1 MQTKYMEIEFPIF
14 LWVLTTDNSSIEQK
28 AEISLSST
36 GDSQLYIILKRT
48 VAKFKVLNMEL
59 YTDS

>member
-1 MQTKYMEIEFPIF
+1 MEIEFPIF

-48 VAKFKVLNMEL
+48 VAKFQVQNMEL

>member
-1 MQTKYMEIEFPIF
+1 MEIEFPIF

-48 VAKFKVLNMEL
+48 VAKFQVLNMEL